1 MAIAKNIIIN
11 SHNPTLVV
19 NRIGGVMV
27 RMLTLS
33 MVDLGFKPW
42 SAQTKD
48 YKIGICYFSAKK
60 EDL

>member
-1 MAIAKNIIIN
+1 MA
-11 SHNPTLVV
+11 
-19 NRIGGVMV
+19 

-60 EDL
+60 KDL